1 MLMLQIWHL
10 WKEERALE
18 MVDSSLKESCSAHEV
33 LRCIQIG
40 LLCVQED
47 AFERP
52 SMSAV
57 VVMLNSE
64 ISLPSPRQPPFTF
77 RKPSNSYSPLVA
89 QKEFY
94 SVDEETITEVVC
106 R

>member
-1 MLMLQIWHL
+1 MLQIWHL

-18 MVDSSLKESCSAHEV
+18 MVDSSLKESCSGHEV

-77 RKPSNSYSPLVA
+77 RKPSNNYSPLVA